1 MKSNEVLKLLK
12 ISRVTLCKY
21 VKNSK
26 IRVEKEPN
34 GYYKYNDEDVYKIL
48 GKGDAGRLNV
58 IYARVST
65 NKQKQ
70 DLENQIANNIAYL
83 NSQGIRVDKIYSD
96 IKSGMSLDRKGF
108 MELLSDV
115 MDYKI
120 KSVYISYK
128 DRLARLSYELV
139 TKLFNDY
146 GTTIEI
152 INNCESKSLEQEL
165 FEDIMQ
171 TIHAISMKMYSKRR
185 IAKKLMVESK
195 ISQEKIDTLLGKENE
210 TEWNPTSR
218 KTYN

>member
-21 VKNSK
+21 VKNGK

-48 GKGDAGRLNV
+48 GKGDDGRLNV

-65 NKQKQ
+65 AKQKQ

-83 NSQGIRVDKIYSD
+83 NSQGIKVDKIYSD

-139 TKLFNDY
+139 TKLLNDY

-152 INNCESKSLEQEL
+152 INNCESKNLEQEL

-171 TIHAISMKMYSKRR
+171 TIHSFSMKMYSKRR

-195 ISQEKIDTLLGKENE
+195 ISQEKIETLLGKENE
-210 TEWNPTSR
+210 AE
-218 KTYN
+218 

>member
-21 VKNSK
+21 VKNGK

-48 GKGDAGRLNV
+48 GKGDDGRLNV

-65 NKQKQ
+65 AKQKQ

-83 NSQGIRVDKIYSD
+83 NSQGIKVDKIYSD

-152 INNCESKSLEQEL
+152 INNCESISLEQEL

-171 TIHAISMKMYSKRR
+171 TIHSFSMKMYSKRR

-195 ISQEKIDTLLGKENE
+195 ISQEKIETLLGKENE
-210 TEWNPTSR
+210 VE
-218 KTYN
+218 

>member
-21 VKNSK
+21 VKNGK

-48 GKGDAGRLNV
+48 GKGDDGRLNV

-65 NKQKQ
+65 AKQKQ

-83 NSQGIRVDKIYSD
+83 NSQGIKVDKIYSD

-171 TIHAISMKMYSKRR
+171 TIHSFSMKMYSKRR
-185 IAKKLMVESK
+185 IAKKLMIESK
-195 ISQEKIDTLLGKENE
+195 ISQEKIETLLGKENE
-210 TEWNPTSR
+210 AE
-218 KTYN
+218 

>member
-21 VKNSK
+21 VKNGK

-48 GKGDAGRLNV
+48 GKGDDGRLNV

-65 NKQKQ
+65 VKQKQ

-83 NSQGIRVDKIYSD
+83 NSQGIKVDKIYSD

-139 TKLFNDY
+139 TKLFNDH

-171 TIHAISMKMYSKRR
+171 TIHSFSMKMYSKRR

-195 ISQEKIDTLLGKENE
+195 ISQEKIETLLGKENE
-210 TEWNPTSR
+210 AE
-218 KTYN
+218 

>member
-1 MKSNEVLKLLK
+1 MKSNEVLKILK

-21 VKNSK
+21 VKSGK

-34 GYYKYNDEDVYKIL
+34 GYYKYCDEDVYKI
-48 GKGDAGRLNV
+48 AGIEDNRLNV

-70 DLENQIANNIAYL
+70 DLANQIDNSIAYL
-83 NSQGIRVDKIYSD
+83 NSKGIKVDKIYSD

-120 KSVYISYK
+120 KAVYVSYK

-139 TKLFNDY
+139 NKLFSDY
-146 GTTIEI
+146 GTKIEI

-171 TIHAISMKMYSKRR
+171 TIHAFSMKIYSKRR
-185 IAKKLMVESK
+185 IAKKLLIESK
-195 ISQEKIDTLLGKENE
+195 IKKDKIDELCGGDE
-210 TEWNPTSR
+210 
-218 KTYN
+218 

>member
-21 VKNSK
+21 VKNGK

-48 GKGDAGRLNV
+48 GKGDDGRLNV

-65 NKQKQ
+65 AKQKQ

-83 NSQGIRVDKIYSD
+83 NSQGIKVDKIYSD

-128 DRLARLSYELV
+128 DRLARLSHELV

-152 INNCESKSLEQEL
+152 INNCESISLEQEL

-171 TIHAISMKMYSKRR
+171 TIHSFSMKMYSKRR

-195 ISQEKIDTLLGKENE
+195 ISQEKIETLLGKENKAE
-210 TEWNPTSR
+210 
-218 KTYN
+218 

>member
-21 VKNSK
+21 VKNGK

-48 GKGDAGRLNV
+48 GKGDDGRLNV

-65 NKQKQ
+65 AKQKQ

-83 NSQGIRVDKIYSD
+83 NSQGIKVDKIYSD

-171 TIHAISMKMYSKRR
+171 TIHSFSMKMYSKRK

-195 ISQEKIDTLLGKENE
+195 ISQEKIETLLGKENE
-210 TEWNPTSR
+210 AE
-218 KTYN
+218 

>member
-21 VKNSK
+21 VKNGK

-48 GKGDAGRLNV
+48 GKGDDGRLNV

-65 NKQKQ
+65 AKQKQ

-83 NSQGIRVDKIYSD
+83 NSQGIKVDKIYSD

-108 MELLSDV
+108 MELLNDV

-152 INNCESKSLEQEL
+152 INNCESKNLEQEL

-171 TIHAISMKMYSKRR
+171 TIHSFSMKMYSKRR

-195 ISQEKIDTLLGKENE
+195 ISQEKIETLLGKENE
-210 TEWNPTSR
+210 AE
-218 KTYN
+218 

>member
-21 VKNSK
+21 VKNGK

-48 GKGDAGRLNV
+48 GKGDDGRLNV

-65 NKQKQ
+65 VKQKQ

-83 NSQGIRVDKIYSD
+83 NSQGIKVDKIYSD

-152 INNCESKSLEQEL
+152 INNCESISLEQEL

-171 TIHAISMKMYSKRR
+171 TIHSFSMKMYSKRR

-195 ISQEKIDTLLGKENE
+195 ISQEKIETLLGKENE
-210 TEWNPTSR
+210 TE
-218 KTYN
+218 